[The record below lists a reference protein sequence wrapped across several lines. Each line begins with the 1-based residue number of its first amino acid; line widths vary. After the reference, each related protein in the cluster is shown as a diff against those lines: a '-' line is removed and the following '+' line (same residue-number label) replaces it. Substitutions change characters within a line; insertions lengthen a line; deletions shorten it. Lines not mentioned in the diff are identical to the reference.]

1 MAKRENKSK
10 EDLTLKL
17 KKKKQDDFLKEYSD
31 AVQPIIDKYSMAVV
45 PVVRNLSTEFKV
57 HYEASFAVQAF
68 TKEEVKVQKQNETL
82 DTKPETNNGTDSND
96 QASA

>member
-10 EDLTLKL
+10 EELTLEL
-17 KKKKQDDFLKEYSD
+17 KKKKQADFLKEYSD

-45 PVVRNLSTEFKV
+45 PVVRDLSNEYKV
-57 HYEASFAVQAF
+57 HYEPAFAVQAF
-68 TKEEVKVQKQNETL
+68 TKEEVKVQKADETL
-82 DTKPETNNGTDSND
+82 DTEPETNNGTDSNN